1 MKRKAI
7 ILTAV
12 LLLVPVW
19 ISAVGQEEGEEKA
32 EKTKLNPGTFTGLAF
47 RCIGP
52 ALMSGRI
59 SDIAV
64 DPTDQSVW
72 YVAVGSGNVWKTE
85 NAGTTWT
92 PVFDNY
98 GSYSIGCIAV
108 DSNSPNIVWLGTG
121 ENVGGRHVGYGD
133 GVYKSLDAGK
143 TWTNVGLKNSE
154 HIAKILVDPRDSN
167 VVYVAVQGPLWSPG
181 GERGLYK
188 TTDGGAEWVNILA
201 KGDYTGVTDIAMD
214 PRNPDVLYAAAHQRH
229 RTVWAL
235 INGGPESGIHKTTD
249 GGGSWKQLNKG
260 LPKEDMGRIGLAV
273 SPFDPDV
280 VYATIELAGREGGFW
295 RSADGGESWEKR
307 SDYLSGGTGPH
318 YYQEIF
324 AGPHAFDRVYQ
335 MDVMMRVTEDGGRT
349 FRPVGEKWKHV
360 DNHALAFDPK
370 DPDYLLAGCDGGL
383 YESWDLG
390 KEWKFVANL
399 PVTQFYKLS
408 LDNDLP
414 FYNIIGGTQDNNTQH
429 GPSRTLNVQGIL
441 NSDWLITVG
450 GDGYDCAIDPEDPN
464 IIYSEWQN
472 GGIMRYDRRNGE
484 LIDIQPQPEKG
495 EESLRWNWD
504 APILISPHSHTRLY
518 YGSRILFRS
527 DDRGD
532 SWTPISPDLSRGLDR
547 FKMKMM
553 GRVWSIDA
561 VWDLSAMS
569 NYCNIT
575 SLSESPLVEGLIYA
589 GTDDGLIQVT
599 EDGGQNWRK
608 IDKFPGVPEFS
619 FVNDIKASLHD
630 ADTVFAVFDNHK
642 TGDFKPYILQSADR
656 GRTWTSIVGDL
667 PERHIVWRLVQ
678 DHVKPDL
685 LFTATEFGI
694 FFTSDGGKKWVQLK
708 GGVPTISFRDLEI
721 QQRESDLVG
730 ASFGRGFY
738 VLDDYSPL
746 RTVSEE
752 LLNQEAVLFPVKK
765 ALAYIPSS
773 PLGEDEKA
781 SQGGGF
787 YAAPNPPFGAVF
799 TYYLKDMIKTRKQAR
814 QDDEKKIKKEG
825 GDTPYPGWETLK
837 LEDREEDPAIIL
849 IVTDEAGNV
858 VRRVTGPV
866 SAGFHRV
873 AWDLRFPAY
882 IPTRIGQGERQWGP
896 PPSGPMVTPGTYSVS
911 LAKRVDGVVTPLGE
925 PQTFEVESLGM
936 ASMPVQDKEEVLAF
950 QKKTGELQRAV
961 LGANAAAQEALERLV
976 YIKKAIDDTPGA
988 DSALADRARDIEK
1001 RLMDAQEALIGD
1013 RTKDRRDEPT
1023 PPSILRRVSGIVRGH
1038 WSSTYGPTKTHRRTY
1053 EIAAEEFEEV
1063 LGKLRALIEV
1073 DLKQL
1078 ETDMEAAGAPWTPGR
1093 AIPDWKRQP

>member
-370 DPDYLLAGCDGGL
+370 DPNYLLAGCDGGL